1 MGFVHFLELLFV
13 VVVLLLV
20 GIPLF
25 GKLQLKKLV
34 ETVDPHSD
42 EYKHLLVRKE
52 ETLISIKELECDL
65 NTEKISDSD
74 YQELRKKLEAEA
86 NEIIERL
93 DQLEQSRKKT
103 KSTQSPLPS
112 RPVKW
117 NPMKTQWRFDICEKP
132 LVY

>member
-1 MGFVHFLELLFV
+1 MGFVHFIELLFV

-34 ETVDPHSD
+34 EAVDPESD

-52 ETLISIKELECDL
+52 ETLISIKELEFDF
-65 NTEKISDSD
+65 NTEKISESD

-86 NEIIERL
+86 TELIKKL
-93 DQLEQSRKKT
+93 DQLEQGRKKN
-103 KSTQSPLPS
+103 KSA
-112 RPVKW
+112 
-117 NPMKTQWRFDICEKP
+117 KP
-132 LVY
+132 

>member
-25 GKLQLKKLV
+25 GNLQLKKLV
-34 ETVDPHSD
+34 EAVDPDSD

-52 ETLISIKELECDL
+52 ETLISIKELEFDF
-65 NTEKISDSD
+65 NTEKISESD

-86 NEIIERL
+86 TELIEKL
-93 DQLEQSRKKT
+93 DQLEQGRKKN
-103 KSTQSPLPS
+103 KSAKS
-112 RPVKW
+112 
-117 NPMKTQWRFDICEKP
+117 
-132 LVY
+132 

>member
-1 MGFVHFLELLFV
+1 MEFVHFLELLFIV
-13 VVVLLLV
+13 IVLLLV

-25 GKLQLKKLV
+25 GKLKFKKLV
-34 ETVDPHSD
+34 EAVDPDND

-65 NTEKISDSD
+65 DTEKISDTD

-93 DQLEQSRKKT
+93 DRLEQSRKKT
-103 KSTQSPLPS
+103 KST
-112 RPVKW
+112 R
-117 NPMKTQWRFDICEKP
+117 
-132 LVY
+132 